1 VGGLALCGRADAPRR
16 PQVRHQVRAQRIGTH
31 EEHRCNA
38 GQGRASRARACGV
51 CIVAHEW
58 HINVCHNTLVARCVL
73 CGTPSYIRGR
83 HLCGGGACARARSSS
98 MVRACPNCLIAERSL
113 PLACPVPSGL
123 GRSQWVLST
132 ATPSR
137 NENCRII
144 IQPTRMPEKLVAL
157 TLSSLILGCGR
168 CWVLVDCDF
177 RAYVFEVR
185 TANT

>member
-73 CGTPSYIRGR
+73 WHTIIHPWPSLVRWRGLCESPQLFHGESLSELSYRREITTARLSCPFGTGPQPV
-83 HLCGGGACARARSSS
+83 GA
-98 MVRACPNCLIAERSL
+98 
-113 PLACPVPSGL
+113 
-123 GRSQWVLST
+123 
-132 ATPSR
+132 
-137 NENCRII
+137 
-144 IQPTRMPEKLVAL
+144 
-157 TLSSLILGCGR
+157 
-168 CWVLVDCDF
+168 VDCDSF
-177 RAYVFEVR
+177 TKRKLQDNHSAYQDAREARSINFVFADSRLWQVLGACR
-185 TANT
+185 LRFPCLRV